1 MLSKISTEWLVMAII
16 TVALLS
22 FIFGYAL
29 DRIMNEDG
37 FGPTGNMVV
46 MTAGFFL
53 GIYAANLYGIR
64 FRHLD
69 MGVGAGVLG
78 GFATLTLL
86 TLFKALL
93 NRMRQ

>member
-1 MLSKISTEWLVMAII
+1 MAAI

-37 FGPTGNMVV
+37 FGPTGNMFI

-53 GIYAANLYGIR
+53 GIYAANLYGVH

-69 MGVGAGVLG
+69 MGVGAGVLS
-78 GFATLTLL
+78 GFITLTIL

-93 NRMRQ
+93 NRLRQ